1 MPDKSKAK
9 RVKNA
14 KPAPQQGAPARPA
27 KAKAAPRK
35 STLPPADLT
44 AIKRLLLAKR
54 KILTGDVSHM
64 KDEALNRTGQEASAL
79 DASNFAELGS
89 DNYEQEFTIGLIENE
104 AGELL
109 EIEAALE
116 RIEAGTYGMCE
127 SCSKPVP
134 KPRLMALPFARLC
147 IVCKRK
153 EETEEQQGA
162 VPEEDSE

>member
-1 MPDKSKAK
+1 M
-9 RVKNA
+9 
-14 KPAPQQGAPARPA
+14 Q
-27 KAKAAPRK
+27 
-35 STLPPADLT
+35 
-44 AIKRLLLAKR
+44 
-54 KILTGDVSHM
+54 
-64 KDEALNRTGQEASAL
+64 DEALNRTGQEAGAL

-127 SCSKPVP
+127 ACGKPVP

-147 IVCKRK
+147 IACKRK
-153 EETEEQQGA
+153 EETEEQQGIA
-162 VPEEDSE
+162 PAEEAE